1 MKVLIA
7 GATGAVGVPLVAL
20 LVGGGHEV
28 TGIVRSPAGAAR
40 LRGLGAAAVTAD
52 VLDRDELM
60 RAVEGLACDAV
71 VHQLTALK
79 KAPLRVADMVTT
91 NELRTRGTAH
101 LLKAAHAVGAGRF
114 VTQCI
119 VFGYGFRDHG
129 PRPLSETD
137 PFGQPHGDRFDPI
150 VAALA
155 SAEQQVFTDPQVQ
168 GVALRYGLFYGRDLA
183 VVTRMLRR
191 RSLPVT
197 SSVATLAMV
206 HHDDAAAATLAA
218 LERGR
223 ADTAYNIVD
232 DTPISWRGYL
242 TAAADATAAPHPLV
256 VPKRLLTAVA
266 PYGGRVATEI
276 SMVVSNARAQEDLG
290 WRPRHPSCAD
300 GLAATVSGQVVV
312 P

>member
-7 GATGAVGVPLVAL
+7 GATGAVGVPLVTL
-20 LVGGGHEV
+20 LVAAGHQV
-28 TGIVRSPAGAAR
+28 TGVVRSSTGTAL
-40 LRGLGAAAVTAD
+40 LRGLGAAAVEAD
-52 VLDRDELM
+52 VLDRDGLL

-79 KAPLRVADMVTT
+79 KAPIRVAGMAATS
-91 NELRTRGTAH
+91 ELRRRGTTH
-101 LLKAAHAVGAGRF
+101 LLQAAHTVGADRF
-114 VTQCI
+114 LTQSI

-137 PFGQPHGDRFDPI
+137 PFGQPRGDRYDPV

-155 SAEQQVFTDPQVQ
+155 SAEQQIFADPHVQ

-183 VVTRMLRR
+183 VVEHMLRR

-197 SSVATLAMV
+197 SSLATLAMI
-206 HHDDAAAATLAA
+206 HHNDAAAATVAA

-232 DTPISWRGYL
+232 DTPVSWSGYV
-242 TAAADATAAPHPLV
+242 TAAADATGAPSPWS
-256 VPKRLLTAVA
+256 VPGPVLRTIA
-266 PYGGRVATEI
+266 PYAGRVATQV
-276 SMVVSNARAQEDLG
+276 SMVVSNERAKQDLG
-290 WRPRHPSCAD
+290 WLPRYPSCAA
-300 GLAATVSGQVVV
+300 GLHASAAGEAMSR
-312 P
+312 